1 MKSVGRENSMKKFA
15 AALLVLTMVLALAST
30 AMAAT
35 KFAKDDWVV
44 LKKNST
50 AYTAA
55 KSSKATKNV
64 AEKGSVAKVV
74 KERGKFVKVIV
85 NKKAGTTVYFK
96 KSNLVPYTDKKDPY
110 ILVFWAKGGRGMSSD
125 IDWIDDYMP
134 EMTKVKITGRT
145 NLRKT
150 PGLESKSQGVVKK
163 GDVLKFK
170 GKMGYD
176 DRGVGWFKV
185 SKNGKILW
193 VSSHF
198 CTMPYCKKKK

>member
-1 MKSVGRENSMKKFA
+1 MKKFV
-15 AALLVLTMVLALAST
+15 AALLVFTMILALAST

-35 KFAKDDWVV
+35 KFVKDDWVV

-55 KSSKATKNV
+55 RSSKATKNV
-64 AEKGSVAKVV
+64 AEKGSVARVV
-74 KERGKFVKVIV
+74 RECGNYVKVIV

-96 KSNLVPYTDKKDPY
+96 KCNLALYTGKEDPY
-110 ILVFWAKGGRGMSSD
+110 ILVFWAKGGRGMSAD
-125 IDWIDDYMP
+125 IDWIEDYMP
-134 EMTKVKITGRT
+134 EMTKVKVTGHT
-145 NLRKT
+145 NLRKN
-150 PGLESKSQGVVKK
+150 PGMESKSQGTVEK

-176 DRGVGWFKV
+176 DRGVGWFKICI
-185 SKNGKILW
+185 KGKILW

-198 CTMPYCKKKK
+198 CTMPYCRKK